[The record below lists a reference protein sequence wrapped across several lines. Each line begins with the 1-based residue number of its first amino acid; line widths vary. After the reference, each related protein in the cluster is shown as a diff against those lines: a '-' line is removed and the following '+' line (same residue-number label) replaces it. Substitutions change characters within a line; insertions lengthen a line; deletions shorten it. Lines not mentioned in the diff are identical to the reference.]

1 MKSIGLINS
10 LKKRKIELRSWIWLI
25 NSKLENITIE
35 NKPFKTLKVRLK
47 FFRKNKL
54 KKFKTN
60 LLKSNLRDKESF
72 TVISLASHTS
82 SNGPSLKAT
91 NQIWTKTICKTSQIL
106 LLNILKLIRIVTKNG
121 LITKGWDMPWFAQ
134 KTWIQRSQRTLM
146 LLVEAFKISDFNNNY
161 FIIIIKKQNKIY
173 NHF

>member
-1 MKSIGLINS
+1 MVNFNYNQLTSQNFNMIHNWLMIDKLIFTLNLVIRKLNSRVIHLNPKSIIWKTSNS
-10 LKKRKIELRSWIWLI
+10 
-25 NSKLENITIE
+25 
-35 NKPFKTLKVRLK
+35 
-47 FFRKNKL
+47 
-54 KKFKTN
+54 
-60 LLKSNLRDKESF
+60 RDKESF

-82 SNGPSLKAT
+82 SNGPSLKAM

-161 FIIIIKKQNKIY
+161 FIIIIKEQNKIY

>member
-1 MKSIGLINS
+1 MVNFNYNQLTSQNFNMTHNWLMIDKLIFTLNLVTRKLNSHVIHLNPKSI
-10 LKKRKIELRSWIWLI
+10 IW
-25 NSKLENITIE
+25 
-35 NKPFKTLKVRLK
+35 KT
-47 FFRKNKL
+47 
-54 KKFKTN
+54 
-60 LLKSNLRDKESF
+60 SNLRDKESF

-82 SNGPSLKAT
+82 SNGPSLKAM